1 MTRGKGEGTIS
12 KRADGRWCGAIDLGT
27 VNGKRQRKWV
37 YGDTKRAVAE
47 KLRDLQRQQEQGVN
61 LAAEKQTVTQFMA
74 HWLTHRV
81 QQKNKARTYASYTEM
96 TRLHI
101 TPHIGHVPL
110 DKLTPQHCQEWLQVL
125 QDKDLSPRTV
135 QYARAI
141 LRAALNQAIK
151 WGYLTRNVATLVDPP
166 RVEKYQVEP
175 LTEDQARTLL
185 GTVKG
190 HRLEP
195 LYQVALG
202 LGIRQGEIIALHW
215 ADIDF
220 TARTLRVV
228 VGKTPSSSRTLA
240 LPDVLVTN
248 LRAHWARQQEE
259 RQAQGL
265 IWKEHGLVFPSAVG
279 TSLSARNLVRHFKS
293 MLQRVSMPTTIR
305 FHDLRHSCA
314 SFLIAQG
321 VPMRVVM
328 DVLGHSQVSVT
339 MNIYGHVLPE
349 TQHAALQTMNRILE
363 G

>member
-1 MTRGKGEGTIS
+1 MGST
-12 KRADGRWCGAIDLGT
+12 L
-27 VNGKRQRKWV
+27 
-37 YGDTKRAVAE
+37 
-47 KLRDLQRQQEQGVN
+47 
-61 LAAEKQTVTQFMA
+61 

-81 QQKNKARTYASYTEM
+81 QQKNKASTYASYTEM

-125 QDKDLSPRTV
+125 QDKDLKPRTV

-151 WGYLTRNVATLVDPP
+151 WGYLTRNVATLVEAP

-175 LTEDQARTLL
+175 LTEAQACALL
-185 GTVKG
+185 DTVKG
-190 HRLEP
+190 HRLAT

-202 LGIRQGEIIALHW
+202 LGIRRGEVIALHW

-228 VGKTPSSSRTLA
+228 VGKTPSSARTLA

-248 LRAHWARQQEE
+248 LRAHWARQQDE
-259 RQAQGL
+259 RQAKGL
-265 IWKEHGLVFPSAVG
+265 AWKEHGLVFPSSVG
-279 TSLSARNLVRHFKS
+279 TPLSPRNLVRHFKA
-293 MLQRVSMPTTIR
+293 MLQRVDMPTTIR

-328 DVLGHSQVSVT
+328 DVLGHAHISTT
-339 MNIYGHVLPE
+339 MDIYAHVLRE
-349 TQHAALQTMNRILE
+349 TQHEALQTMNRIL
-363 G
+363 GG